1 MKKNITATI
10 CILACL
16 MAMAM
21 GCKKSSGSRSFSY
34 NFNSDKEDAPATALK
49 MYDAVCRELESR
61 DFKQSDINVGP
72 EGTSVEYGGQ
82 YEGFAVTVKI
92 NCLSSISEKDPEF
105 SYRVSFE
112 ETSAI
117 ARLEEATKAL
127 RPLMQGWCDEVL

>member
-1 MKKNITATI
+1 MKKDVTATI

-16 MAMAM
+16 MAMTV
-21 GCKKSSGSRSFSY
+21 GCKKSSGSRNFSY

-61 DFKQSDINVGP
+61 DFKRSDISEGP
-72 EGTSVEYGGQ
+72 QGTDAEYGGQ
-82 YEGFAVTVKI
+82 YEGFDVTVKI
-92 NCLSSISEKDPEF
+92 SCLSGISEKDPEF

-117 ARLEEATKAL
+117 AGQEKAANTL
-127 RPLMQGWCDEVL
+127 RPLMQGWCNEVL